1 MKIDPQFTKKIQSWL
16 NKEPKTSDDALSG
29 ARLLLQINPRNAM
42 YRRFINLAVIRPK
55 RILPKIIHEMNAHL
69 KYRLD
74 GLTLEEVNRLDRNVI
89 PEASGIIN
97 SGKPATDDDILVI
110 DEQGNIESPCQVVLT
125 EKEGEQIIVKQR
137 GRREDHELLPEN
149 IQALWND
156 NAKLYKN
163 IKALFEELKSMD
175 NLPSC
180 QRYDKLQLLASMDKK
195 YFRRMQEY
203 DAFKLSMVKCKDI
216 ADATDSVDTAKSIT
230 SARAYISKNKAK
242 LAMLHDAAV
251 ADGASAD
258 ALDVYMQFAEKMQ
271 KYVNT
276 LLSANVVTDEMK
288 ASLSP
293 IGIAFDIPA
302 PDENKADTENSEA
315 SE

>member
-1 MKIDPQFTKKIQSWL
+1 MKIDPNFTKKIQSWL
-16 NKEPKTSDDALSG
+16 NKETKTSDDAMSG
-29 ARLLLQINPRNAM
+29 AQLLLQINPRNVM
-42 YRRFINLAVIRPK
+42 YRRFINLAVIRPE
-55 RILPKIIHEMNAHL
+55 RILPKIIYELNVHL

-89 PEASGIIN
+89 PEALGIIN
-97 SGKPATDDDILVI
+97 AGKPATDDDVI
-110 DEQGNIESPCQVVLT
+110 DEKGKTESPCQVFLT
-125 EKEGEQIIVKQR
+125 EKEGEQIIVKKR

-156 NAKLYKN
+156 NAKLYKD

-175 NLPSC
+175 DLPSC
-180 QRYDKLQLLASMDKK
+180 QRYDKLQLLVSMDKK
-195 YFRRMQEY
+195 YLRRMKEY
-203 DAFKLSMVKCKDI
+203 DEYKLSDDVEHKDI
-216 ADATDSVDTAKSIT
+216 TGIVATVDKTKTIT
-230 SARAYISKNKAK
+230 SARAYISKNKSK
-242 LAMLHDAAV
+242 LAALHTAAHIV
-251 ADGASAD
+251 GASD
-258 ALDVYMQFAEKMQ
+258 DTVKSYKQFVEKMQ

-293 IGIAFDIPA
+293 IGIVFDIPA
-302 PDENKADTENSEA
+302 PDENKTDTENSEA